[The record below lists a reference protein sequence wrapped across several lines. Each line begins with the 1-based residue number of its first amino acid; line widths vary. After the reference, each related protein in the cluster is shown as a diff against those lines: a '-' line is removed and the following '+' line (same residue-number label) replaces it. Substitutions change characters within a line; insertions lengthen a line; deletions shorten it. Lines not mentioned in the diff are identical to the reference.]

1 MNKTILV
8 TGAAKRIGKE
18 IALTFAAEGWNIII
32 HCHSS
37 TADAEKLAAEIN
49 TNRENQAKV
58 VQANLD
64 KDDHVARLIEDTKS
78 CYGRLDAI
86 VNNAS
91 AFYPTPIG
99 SLTQEDWD
107 QLIGS
112 NLKGPLFLINGLID
126 LLKESKG
133 VVINMTDMNVDRGL
147 SKYAIYTAAKG
158 GLLAVTKVLAR
169 ELAPIIRVNA
179 VAPGAILEPPNTS
192 WSDEVRNRILANIP
206 LGRLGTEKDI
216 AGAVKF
222 LVDSPYITGEVINV
236 DGGRS
241 LS

>member
-1 MNKTILV
+1 M
-8 TGAAKRIGKE
+8 
-18 IALTFAAEGWNIII
+18 
-32 HCHSS
+32 C
-37 TADAEKLAAEIN
+37 KL
-49 TNRENQAKV
+49 
-58 VQANLD
+58 NLD

-91 AFYPTPIG
+91 SFYPTPIG
-99 SLTQEDWD
+99 SLSQEDWD

-112 NLKGPLFLINGLID
+112 NLKGPLLINGLID
-126 LLKESKG
+126 MLKESKG

-179 VAPGAILEPPNTS
+179 VVLLEPS
-192 WSDEVRNRILANIP
+192 
-206 LGRLGTEKDI
+206 LGLQIHPG
-216 AGAVKF
+216 
-222 LVDSPYITGEVINV
+222 
-236 DGGRS
+236 
-241 LS
+241 